1 MLTMYSYIEMI
12 RKQNPEI
19 RLDIGQ
25 PDFPVDGRIIDAAI
39 QALREGKTRYTSG
52 YGIPE
57 LRRALA
63 EKHDVDESQVF
74 VTAGGKLPI
83 YATIETCNRAAVIHP
98 GWPAY
103 EEILKIRSK
112 PYSILHTTLEDSF
125 IPSFETLDKNVDLL
139 LTNYPNNPTGT
150 ILPRDTMKELVDICN
165 DNHITLLA
173 DEIYSFLTFDT
184 FTSFQ
189 EFECENFIY
198 IGSFSKSAS
207 MTGFRLGYA
216 ISSPERIETLQN
228 IQAHVVTCPVEFAQ
242 WAALK
247 ALEIEDDLQKQTHA
261 MYAERKRIAEKTLSS
276 VGIEFV
282 PCQGA
287 FYLFPRIPLE
297 TQTFCTRLLDKG
309 VSVVPGTFF
318 GDYSYNYRIS
328 LVSDRLEEA
337 IHRMQDV
344 LTESESV
351 SSRS

>member
-12 RKQNPEI
+12 REHRPEI

-39 QALREGKTRYTSG
+39 EALREGKTRYTSG

-57 LRRALA
+57 LRQALA
-63 EKHDVDESQVF
+63 EKHGVEVNQVF

-83 YATIETCNRAAVIHP
+83 YATIETCSKAAVIHP

-103 EEILKIRSK
+103 EEILKIKTK
-112 PYSILHTTLEDSF
+112 PYSIIHTTLEDSF
-125 IPSFETLDKNVDLL
+125 LPSFDELDRSVDLV

-150 ILPRDTMKELVDICN
+150 ILPRNKMKELVDICN
-165 DNHITLLA
+165 DNHMTLLA
-173 DEIYSFLTFDT
+173 DEIYSFLTYDT

-189 EFECENFIY
+189 EFDCENFIY

-216 ISSPERIETLQN
+216 ISSPERIKVLQN

-247 ALEIEDDLQKQTHA
+247 AIEIEEDLEKQTHTI
-261 MYAERKRIAEKTLSS
+261 YFERKQVAEKTLKS
-276 VGIEFV
+276 VGIEFI

-287 FYLFPRIPLE
+287 FYLFPRVPHDA
-297 TQTFCTRLLDKG
+297 QAFCTNLLKKG
-309 VSVVPGTFF
+309 VSVVPGAFF
-318 GDYSYNYRIS
+318 GDYPHHFRVS
-328 LVSDRLEEA
+328 LVSNRLEEA
-337 IHRMQDV
+337 IYRMQDV
-344 LTESESV
+344 LNEMS
-351 SSRS
+351 

>member
-1 MLTMYSYIEMI
+1 MLTLYSYIEMI
-12 RKQNPEI
+12 RKHNPEI

-25 PDFPVDGRIIDAAI
+25 PDFPVDVRIIDAAI
-39 QALREGKTRYTSG
+39 EALREGKTRYTSG

-57 LRRALA
+57 LRQALA
-63 EKHDVDESQVF
+63 EKHDVDQAQVF

-83 YATIETCNRAAVIHP
+83 YATIETCSKAAVIHP

-103 EEILKIRSK
+103 EEILKIKSK
-112 PYSILHTTLEDSF
+112 PYTILHTSFEDSF
-125 IPSFETLDKNVDLL
+125 LPSFHELDKNVDLV

-150 ILPRDTMKELVDICN
+150 ILPREKMKELVDICN

-189 EFECENFIY
+189 EFDCDHFIY

-216 ISSPERIETLQN
+216 ISSPEQIEVLQN

-242 WAALK
+242 WAALR
-247 ALEIEDDLQKQTHA
+247 ALEIEDDLQRQTHSL
-261 MYAERKRIAEKTLSS
+261 YSKRKRVAEKTLTS
-276 VGIEFV
+276 VGIEYL

-287 FYLFPRIPLE
+287 FYLFPQIPLDS
-297 TQTFCTRLLDKG
+297 QTFCTRLLEKG
-309 VSVVPGTFF
+309 VSVVPGHFF
-318 GDYSYNYRIS
+318 GEYPHNFRIS

-337 IHRMQDV
+337 IHRMEDV
-344 LTESESV
+344 LTE
-351 SSRS
+351 